1 MNKLLISVLFLL
13 MVFGIVSAIEI
24 ITVTIDDQRLFSEL
38 VLHFSDEEVEL
49 FKSELINL
57 KPPIKERLF
66 YLLVEDNNEGIIN
79 QLKDYLSFNQKNQS
93 LIINDDLLKNIQSKD
108 LSLSEIIDIVY
119 YNND

>member
-66 YLLVEDNNEGIIN
+66 YLLVEDNNDGIIN